1 MWRSSV
7 QIKTEGLILRT
18 QDYKES
24 DKLLTILT
32 KDAGVVT
39 AYAGGASKLKNR
51 FSCCA
56 SPLCYAEFVLFKN
69 RDKCTVDSAEP
80 KELFFGIRE
89 DLVSLS
95 YASYFCELAMSC
107 IPAEEPSEE
116 ILRLTLNTLSLL
128 ENKKRPPAQLKAI
141 YELRLMSISGF
152 RPDLVA
158 CSECGEYEKELFWFS
173 PEEGRVCCGDCMP
186 EAEPG
191 RLPLSKSA
199 FFAARHIVYVPN
211 EKLLSF
217 TVGGEALRELS
228 AAAEQYTICRMER
241 TYKTLDF
248 LKGIEGMNT

>member
-1 MWRSSV
+1 M
-7 QIKTEGLILRT
+7 KTEGLILRT

-32 KDAGVVT
+32 KDAGVVA

-69 RDKCTVDSAEP
+69 REKYSVDSAEP
-80 KELFFGIRE
+80 KELFFGIRQ
-89 DLVSLS
+89 DLTSLS

-107 IPAEEPSEE
+107 IPAEEPSAE

-128 ENKKRPPAQLKAI
+128 ENKKRPPEQLKAI
-141 YELRLMSISGF
+141 YELRLMSVSGF

-158 CSECGEYEKELFWFS
+158 CSECGEYEKERFWFS
-173 PEEGRVCCGDCMP
+173 AAEGKVCCGGCMP
-186 EAEPG
+186 QGEPG
-191 RLPLSKSA
+191 RLPLSKGA
-199 FFAARHIVYVPN
+199 FFAARHIAYAPD
-211 EKLLSF
+211 EKLFSF

-228 AAAEQYTICRMER
+228 AAAEQYVLCRTER
-241 TYKTLDF
+241 NYRTLDF
-248 LKGIEGMNT
+248 LKSVGGMNT

>member
-1 MWRSSV
+1 M
-7 QIKTEGLILRT
+7 QMKTEGLILRT

-69 RDKCTVDSAEP
+69 REKYTVDNAEP
-80 KELFFGIRE
+80 KELFFRIRQ
-89 DLVSLS
+89 DLTSLS
-95 YASYFCELAMSC
+95 YASYFCELAMAC
-107 IPAEEPSEE
+107 IPAEEPSAE
-116 ILRLTLNTLSLL
+116 ILRLTLNTLYLL
-128 ENKKRPPAQLKAI
+128 ENKKRPPEQLKAI
-141 YELRLMSISGF
+141 YELRLMSVSGF

-173 PEEGRVCCGDCMP
+173 AAEGKVCCGDCMP
-186 EAEPG
+186 AAEQG

-199 FFAARHIVYVPN
+199 FFAARHIVYAPD
-211 EKLLSF
+211 EKLFSF
-217 TVGGEALRELS
+217 TVGGEALGELS
-228 AAAEQYTICRMER
+228 EAAEQYLLCRTER
-241 TYKTLDF
+241 NYKTLDF
-248 LKGIEGMNT
+248 LKSVGGMNT